1 MAGQTIQRKGS
12 TFTNILRVSYECL
25 ALQAMECPLS
35 TILRKYTPDF
45 SPVVPF
51 DWDQEK
57 GLLLDLTE
65 ANPDLHQLDLR
76 NTAAFTHYVFGKMAQ
91 AGVRVAVG
99 GYNENRYIYRR
110 SAHFNSPDEARS
122 VHLGIDVWAVA
133 GTEVCAPLSGRVH
146 SFRHNDHF
154 GDYGPT
160 LILEH
165 ELEGIP
171 FYTLYGHLSL
181 ASLDG
186 LYEGRE
192 ISQGTQLAEIGDEAV
207 NGSWP
212 PHLHFQV
219 IRDMGGYRGDS
230 PGVCKPSERAVY
242 LQRCPDPNLILGIKQ
257 LSR

>member
-1 MAGQTIQRKGS
+1 
-12 TFTNILRVSYECL
+12 
-25 ALQAMECPLS
+25 METPLS
-35 TILRKYTPDF
+35 TILRNHTPGF
-45 SPVVPF
+45 SSVVPF

-57 GLLLDLTE
+57 VLLLDLTE

-76 NTAAFTHYVFGKMAQ
+76 NTATFTHYVFGKMAQ
-91 AGVRVAVG
+91 TGVRVAVG

-110 SAHFNSPDEARS
+110 SAHFNSSDEARS

-133 GTEVCAPLSGRVH
+133 GTAVFAPLAGRVH
-146 SFRHNDHF
+146 SFRHNNHF

-165 ELEGIP
+165 ELEGIS

-181 ASLDG
+181 ASLEG

-192 ISQGTQLAEIGDEAV
+192 MSRGSKLAEIGDDPV

-219 IRDMGGYRGDS
+219 ISDMGGYRGDF
-230 PGVCKPSERAVY
+230 PGVCKPSERAAY
-242 LQRCPDPNLILGIKQ
+242 LQRCPNANLILGIKQ
-257 LSR
+257 LGK